1 MTPHMVERAS
11 SSRVMRCRGDEFLS
25 HDATMGVE
33 AVQVC
38 QWSEDKA
45 APILLKSGR
54 KGDSGWRVPM
64 SLGDKTQ
71 EPHTRRRE
79 GHYPL
84 L

>member
-25 HDATMGVE
+25 HDAPIGVE

-54 KGDSGWRVPM
+54 KGDSGEGVGAGDRVR
-64 SLGDKTQ
+64 DNTRA
-71 EPHTRRRE
+71 PH
-79 GHYPL
+79 PQA
-84 L
+84 